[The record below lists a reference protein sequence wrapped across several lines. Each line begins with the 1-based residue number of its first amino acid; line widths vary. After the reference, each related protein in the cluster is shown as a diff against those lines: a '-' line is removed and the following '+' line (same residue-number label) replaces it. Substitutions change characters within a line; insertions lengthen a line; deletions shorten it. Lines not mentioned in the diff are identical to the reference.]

1 MNNILVTRFSL
12 RVSKAWEDKAYM
24 GRSRSEWLRSRF
36 NIFNNTLVSSVKHQ
50 TVLPTHFI
58 LLLDPGDMGI
68 FEECCSRDI
77 AIEPLYANLHNY
89 TQMLADRIKSLG
101 LKDIAVSRIDS
112 DDLISKDYFREV
124 NAAINSSRLDDNFF
138 LVSTRGYRATSKK
151 VQSIFYNC
159 SPFLTSYTY
168 NPSLDNFGVYS
179 FKHKAVIERTHD
191 VMDIPAWIQYIHGT
205 NIANS
210 MIFPGVEDDE
220 FRARASKNVK
230 LVATKPV
237 DIDREMLARFPALS
251 FVISQNQ

>member
-50 TVLPTHFI
+50 TVLPTHFV
-58 LLLDPGDMGI
+58 LLLDPGDMEI

-112 DDLISKDYFREV
+112 DDLISKDYFCEV

-138 LVSTRGYRATSKK
+138 WFPPGDTEQQVKK
-151 VQSIFYNC
+151 FS
-159 SPFLTSYTY
+159 
-168 NPSLDNFGVYS
+168 
-179 FKHKAVIERTHD
+179 
-191 VMDIPAWIQYIHGT
+191 QYFIT
-205 NIANS
+205 A
-210 MIFPGVEDDE
+210 P
-220 FRARASKNVK
+220 
-230 LVATKPV
+230 
-237 DIDREMLARFPALS
+237 RF
-251 FVISQNQ
+251 